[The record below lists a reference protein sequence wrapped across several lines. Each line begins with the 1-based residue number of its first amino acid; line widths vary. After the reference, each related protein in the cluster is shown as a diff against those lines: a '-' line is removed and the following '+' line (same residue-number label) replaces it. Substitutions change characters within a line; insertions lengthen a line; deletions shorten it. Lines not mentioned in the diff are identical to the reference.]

1 MDFKNAK
8 ELLDLC
14 AKEHLS
20 ISEVMKTREIQLAET
35 TEDIVDTKM
44 DRVFSIMK
52 KAAFSPLENP
62 VKSMGGLIGG

>member
-35 TEDIVDTKM
+35 T
-44 DRVFSIMK
+44 
-52 KAAFSPLENP
+52 
-62 VKSMGGLIGG
+62 